1 MRYFGDFKI
10 AVLKILIYSVERFTN
25 IIILNHFWLYF
36 QIFKLQLQ
44 IIYSDKIALC
54 FFGFIFDYI
63 KSISTRQRFMKDNH
77 FKYSISVILIPFL
90 LVLSLWI
97 LFWVD
102 IRFHLNLVQFGIYP
116 RTFLGLIGIICAP
129 FLHGNLEHLY
139 NNSIPLLILLAA
151 LRYFYRNI
159 FFKVLLYG
167 IVFSGFITWVIG
179 RKYIHIGASSLIY
192 VLASFIFFKGI
203 MTKYYRLVALSLLV
217 VLVYGSM
224 IWYIFPNVKEGI
236 SWEGHLAGLICGFT
250 FALIYKTPEYKKII
264 KYEWEHPDYDPSDD
278 KFMQRFDENG
288 NFINLPIV
296 EEDPKIDTNINPSH
310 SVNYEF
316 KEKKMD

>member
-1 MRYFGDFKI
+1 M
-10 AVLKILIYSVERFTN
+10 N
-25 IIILNHFWLYF
+25 
-36 QIFKLQLQ
+36 
-44 IIYSDKIALC
+44 
-54 FFGFIFDYI
+54 
-63 KSISTRQRFMKDNH
+63 DNH
-77 FKYSISVILIPFL
+77 FKYSTSVIILPFL

-116 RTFLGLIGIICAP
+116 RTFFGLIGVICAP

-139 NNSIPLLILLAA
+139 NNSIPLIVLLAA
-151 LRYFYRNI
+151 LRYFYRDI
-159 FFKVLLYG
+159 FFKVILNG
-167 IVFSGFITWVIG
+167 IVLSGFITWVIG
-179 RKYIHIGASSLIY
+179 RESIHIGASSLIY

-236 SWEGHLAGLICGFT
+236 SWEGHLAGLITGFA
-250 FALIYKTPEYKKII
+250 FSLIYKTLEYNKII
-264 KYEWEHPDYDPSDD
+264 KYDWEHPDYDPSVD

-288 NFINLPIV
+288 NFVNPPNVEDAPEIV
-296 EEDPKIDTNINPSH
+296 DYYDSSH
-310 SVNYEF
+310 AVHYEF